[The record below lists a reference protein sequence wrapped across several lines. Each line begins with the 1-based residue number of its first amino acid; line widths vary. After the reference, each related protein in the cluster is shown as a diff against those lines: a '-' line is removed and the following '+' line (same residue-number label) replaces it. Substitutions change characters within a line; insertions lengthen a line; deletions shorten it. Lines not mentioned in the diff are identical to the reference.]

1 MMSSRGYVPCS
12 RVHETVYGVRPV
24 HSIHQLQQRFTGDI
38 DCCSS
43 DEQESAYVGSWIQ
56 ACFVRNVRPNN
67 VHLYCMNTCKVELC
81 CKRWHDALISNSIY
95 TLLSCCNYL
104 LYKLPW
110 SQVVLLK
117 TSLTCTLQTQKGNK
131 KALSRGSNVVHLL
144 WPWTIYDLW
153 PRTSKSNLT
162 KTVSRCIKLACQI
175 SQSETILFKSWV
187 MTHIHVKTPD
197 QLPDPVSMTWTKDRN
212 Y

>member
-1 MMSSRGYVPCS
+1 MSHAAGFMKRY
-12 RVHETVYGVRPV
+12 TVSVL
-24 HSIHQLQQRFTGDI
+24 SIPFTS
-38 DCCSS
+38 CSS
-43 DEQESAYVGSWIQ
+43 GLWEISIAAAATSRNQRTLVAEYRLVLYGTCGQITYTSTVWTH
-56 ACFVRNVRPNN
+56 VRSSYAAKDDMM
-67 VHLYCMNTCKVELC
+67 LWFQT
-81 CKRWHDALISNSIY
+81 AY

>member
-1 MMSSRGYVPCS
+1 MSHAAGFMKRY
-12 RVHETVYGVRPV
+12 TVSVL
-24 HSIHQLQQRFTGDI
+24 SIPFTS
-38 DCCSS
+38 CSS
-43 DEQESAYVGSWIQ
+43 GLWEISIAAAATS
-56 ACFVRNVRPNN
+56 RNQRTLVAEYRL
-67 VHLYCMNTCKVELC
+67 VLYGTCGQIKYTSTVCKVKLC

-175 SQSETILFKSWV
+175 SV
-187 MTHIHVKTPD
+187 
-197 QLPDPVSMTWTKDRN
+197 RN
-212 Y
+212 NFVQKLSYDTYTCKNTRPIAWSSINDMN